1 MRLLHDQ
8 CSKQLACATLGD
20 SGTVTTDAETTPDA
34 QRADVR
40 FEPDPARDADRAKLG
55 LLGRLTDTPC
65 LLEFFS
71 SAPSIEEVRGCLRKH
86 FVFWHARP
94 REAEKKTQPA
104 TPPML
109 WILTAGR
116 PVSALNAF
124 GLVPARGFPR
134 GVYRGPSGL
143 RVGLAVASDLPR
155 ERATL
160 FVRLLA
166 GGRGLPEAMK
176 DLSALPPDAPEHA
189 LATPVLLSFTKDLSG
204 KRRPTREEQEFIMAT
219 QNIVQELVGKGRRE
233 ALREVENR
241 VDEGRQE
248 ALRDVQELV
257 EKGRRE
263 ALREGRLE
271 GRRDAL
277 REGRRKEAR
286 AALRSVLAK
295 RGLAP
300 SAEDEAK
307 IDACTRT
314 ATLRRW
320 HDQAI
325 DAVSVAEALK

>member
-20 SGTVTTDAETTPDA
+20 SGTVTTDAEIAPDA
-34 QRADVR
+34 QRAD
-40 FEPDPARDADRAKLG
+40 FFYDPDPTRDADRAKLG
-55 LLGRLTDTPC
+55 LLGLLVATPC

-71 SAPSIEEVRGCLRKH
+71 GVPSIEEVRGCLRKH
-86 FVFWHARP
+86 LNFWHAR
-94 REAEKKTQPA
+94 EKKKPA

-109 WILTAGR
+109 WILSAGR
-116 PVSALNAF
+116 PVSALHAHAF
-124 GLVPARGFPR
+124 VPARGFPR
-134 GVYRGPSGL
+134 GVYRALGGL
-143 RVGLAVASDLPR
+143 RVGLAVASELPR
-155 ERATL
+155 ERSTL
-160 FVRLLA
+160 LVRLLA

-189 LATPVLLSFTKDLSG
+189 LATPVLLSFTKKLSS
-204 KRRPTREEQEFIMAT
+204 KHRPTHEEQEFIMAT
-219 QNIVQELVGKGRRE
+219 QNIVQELVEKGRRE
-233 ALREVENR
+233 GRLEGQRE
-241 VDEGRQE
+241 
-248 ALRDVQELV
+248 VQELV
-257 EKGRRE
+257 EKGRQE
-263 ALREGRLE
+263 ALREVQELVEKGRQE

-286 AALRSVLAK
+286 AALRSVLTK

-325 DAVSVAEALK
+325 DAVSVADALK